1 MFNSIKKFF
10 KDMVTDAGGGTNS
23 KIFVGLLSFVVSS
36 AALFIASVP
45 HDKLLIYIIFCAS
58 CFGMSCYDNKT
69 SFNISKSDSTT
80 ETKTTSTN
88 KNTDVK
94 VDAAE
99 IVKNFKGKKKT
110 NGK

>member
-23 KIFVGLLSFVVSS
+23 KIFVGLISFVVSS
-36 AALFIASVP
+36 AALFIPAVP

-69 SFNISKSDSTT
+69 SFKF
-80 ETKTTSTN
+80 TKNDTTSETVTTT
-88 KNTDVK
+88 KDTDVK
-94 VDAAE
+94 VDAAD
-99 IVKNFKGKKKT
+99 IVGKITDKIKGKKK
-110 NGK
+110 K